1 MLIDSHAHLYL
12 DEYDAD
18 RKEMLLRAKDAGVGR
33 FYLPN
38 IDAES
43 VTAMLELEARHPE
56 ECHAMMGVHPC
67 SIKEDYKKELAAAED
82 WLSKR
87 SFAAVGEI
95 GIDLYWD
102 QTFIEEQK
110 EAFNTQIGWAKEL
123 GLPIVIHSRNS
134 MDLVIELLKKAHG
147 ERFRGI
153 MHCFSGTLE
162 QAQEIMEL
170 GFYMG
175 IGGVLTYKNS
185 GLAEVIK
192 HVPLE
197 YLVLETDAPY
207 LSPVPYRGKRNESA
221 YIRVIAEKLAE
232 TKNLNIEAI
241 AAGTTTNVEK
251 IFAKKT

>member
-1 MLIDSHAHLYL
+1 MLIDSHTHLYL
-12 DEYDAD
+12 AEFDAD
-18 RKEMLLRAKDAGVGR
+18 REEMIQRAIGAGVGR

-38 IDAES
+38 IDAAS
-43 VTAMLELEARHPE
+43 VPAMLELETRHPE

-67 SIKEDYKKELAAAED
+67 SIKEDYKKELAAAEK
-82 WLSKR
+82 WLAR
-87 SFAAVGEI
+87 RPFAAVGEI

-110 EAFNTQIGWAKEL
+110 EAFNTQTGWAKEL

-134 MDLVIELLKKAHG
+134 MDMVIELLKKAND
-147 ERFRGI
+147 ERLRGI
-153 MHCFSGTLE
+153 LHCFSGTLE
-162 QAQEIMEL
+162 QAQEIMNL
-170 GFYMG
+170 GFFLG

-192 HVPLE
+192 QVPLE

-221 YIRVIAEKLAE
+221 FIRLIAEKLAE
-232 TKNLNIEAI
+232 AKNLDIEAV
-241 AAGTTTNVEK
+241 AVGTTTNVEK
-251 IFAKKT
+251 IFAKKR

>member
-1 MLIDSHAHLYL
+1 MLIDSHTHLYL
-12 DEYDAD
+12 EEFDSD
-18 RKEMLLRAKDAGVGR
+18 REEMLQKAKDAGVGR

-38 IDAES
+38 IDSGS
-43 VTAMLELEARHPE
+43 VPAMLELEARHPD

-67 SIKEDYKKELAAAED
+67 SIKEDYKKELAAVED

-87 SFAAVGEI
+87 TFSAIGEI

-102 QTFIEEQK
+102 QTFIDEQK

-134 MDLVIELLKKAHG
+134 MDLVIELLKKVQD
-147 ERFRGI
+147 ERLRGI
-153 MHCFSGTLE
+153 MHCFGGTLE
-162 QAQEIMEL
+162 QAQEIIKL
-170 GFYMG
+170 GFYLG

-197 YLVLETDAPY
+197 KLVLETDAPY

-221 YIRVIAEKLAE
+221 YIRIIAEKLAD
-232 TKNLNIEAI
+232 TKNMDLESI
-241 AAGTTTNVEK
+241 AVVTTTNVEK
-251 IFAKKT
+251 IF

>member
-1 MLIDSHAHLYL
+1 MLIDSHTHLYL
-12 DEYDAD
+12 EEFDSD
-18 RKEMLLRAKDAGVGR
+18 REEMLHKAKDAGVGR

-38 IDAES
+38 IDSGS
-43 VTAMLELEARHPE
+43 VPAMLELEARHPD

-67 SIKEDYKKELAAAED
+67 SIKEDYKKELAAVED

-87 SFAAVGEI
+87 TFSAIGEI

-102 QTFIEEQK
+102 QTFIDEQK

-134 MDLVIELLKKAHG
+134 MDLVIELLKKVQD
-147 ERFRGI
+147 ERLRGI
-153 MHCFSGTLE
+153 MHCFGGTLE
-162 QAQEIMEL
+162 QAQEIIKL
-170 GFYMG
+170 GFYLG

-197 YLVLETDAPY
+197 KLVLETDAPY

-221 YIRVIAEKLAE
+221 YIRIIAEKLAD
-232 TKNLNIEAI
+232 TKNMDLESI
-241 AAGTTTNVEK
+241 AVVTTTNVEK
-251 IFAKKT
+251 IF

>member
-1 MLIDSHAHLYL
+1 MLIDSHTHLYL
-12 DEYDAD
+12 EEFDSD
-18 RKEMLLRAKDAGVGR
+18 REEMLQKAKDAGVGR

-38 IDAES
+38 IASGS
-43 VTAMLELEARHPE
+43 VPAMLELEARHPD

-67 SIKEDYKKELAAAED
+67 SIKEDYKKELAAVED

-87 SFAAVGEI
+87 TFSAIGEI

-102 QTFIEEQK
+102 QTFIDEQK

-134 MDLVIELLKKAHG
+134 MDLVIELLKKVQD
-147 ERFRGI
+147 ERLRGI
-153 MHCFSGTLE
+153 MHCFGGTLE
-162 QAQEIMEL
+162 QAQEIIKL
-170 GFYMG
+170 GFYLG

-197 YLVLETDAPY
+197 KLVLETDAPY

-221 YIRVIAEKLAE
+221 YIRIIAEKLAD
-232 TKNLNIEAI
+232 TKNMDLESI
-241 AAGTTTNVEK
+241 AVVTTTNVEK
-251 IFAKKT
+251 IF